1 MTRNSPIG
9 TEMTGNAMKPPHD
22 ALIPRLR
29 SIAAALSIAALIGV
43 SLQGCAGAVIGAG
56 ATAGTAAM
64 EERGL
69 SGAADDTALRL
80 RINALLSDKDER
92 LWRKVGMQVYMG
104 RVLLTGTVETEEM
117 RAEAVRLAWAANGVK
132 EVINELQLADSG
144 GASGFARDTW
154 ISAQLKSALLFD
166 KQVSSINY
174 SIETVR
180 GTVYL
185 IGLAQDREEL
195 DRVMNHARG
204 LSYVKKVVNYVQI
217 KRPPSNP

>member
-1 MTRNSPIG
+1 MTAKSF
-9 TEMTGNAMKPPHD
+9 TTV
-22 ALIPRLR
+22 
-29 SIAAALSIAALIGV
+29 AAALSLAALLSL
-43 SLQGCAGAVIGAG
+43 SLQGCVGAVVGVG

-104 RVLLTGTVETEEM
+104 RVLLTGTVETPEM
-117 RAEAVRLAWAANGVK
+117 RAEAVKLAWQAEGVK
-132 EVINELQLADSG
+132 EVINEIQLAGSA

-154 ISAQLKSALLFD
+154 ISTQLKSALLFD
-166 KQVSSINY
+166 KQVASINY
-174 SIETVR
+174 SIETVA

-185 IGLAQDREEL
+185 IGLAQDQREL

-204 LSYVKKVVNYVQI
+204 LNYVKKVVNYVKI

>member
-1 MTRNSPIG
+1 MTRNSS
-9 TEMTGNAMKPPHD
+9 TRNS
-22 ALIPRLR
+22 RFR
-29 SIAAALSIAALIGV
+29 SAAAALSVTVLLGA
-43 SLQGCAGAVIGAG
+43 SLQGCASAVIGVG

-69 SGAADDTALRL
+69 AGVADDRASRL

-104 RVLLTGTVETEEM
+104 RVLLTGTVETGAM
-117 RAEAVRLAWAANGVK
+117 RADAVRLAWSAKGVK
-132 EVINELQLADSG
+132 EVINELQLADPG
-144 GASGFARDTW
+144 GVSGFARDTW
-154 ISAQLKSALLFD
+154 ISTQLKFALLFD

-174 SIETVR
+174 SIETVL

-185 IGLAQDREEL
+185 IGLAQDRVEL
-195 DRVMNHARG
+195 NRVMNHARG

>member
-1 MTRNSPIG
+1 MTRNSS
-9 TEMTGNAMKPPHD
+9 TRNS
-22 ALIPRLR
+22 RFR
-29 SIAAALSIAALIGV
+29 SAAAALSVTVLLGA
-43 SLQGCAGAVIGAG
+43 SLQGCASAVIGVG
-56 ATAGTAAM
+56 ATAGSAAM

-69 SGAADDTALRL
+69 AGVADDRASRL

-104 RVLLTGTVETEEM
+104 RVLLTGTVETEAM
-117 RAEAVRLAWAANGVK
+117 RADAVRLAWSAKGVK

-154 ISAQLKSALLFD
+154 ISTQLKFALLFD

-174 SIETVR
+174 SIETVL

-185 IGLAQDREEL
+185 IGLAQDRVEL
-195 DRVMNHARG
+195 NRVMNHARG

>member
-1 MTRNSPIG
+1 VAVLLG
-9 TEMTGNAMKPPHD
+9 A
-22 ALIPRLR
+22 
-29 SIAAALSIAALIGV
+29 
-43 SLQGCAGAVIGAG
+43 SLQGCVGAVIGAG

-104 RVLLTGTVETEEM
+104 RVLLTGTVETEAM
-117 RAEAVRLAWAANGVK
+117 RAEAVRLAWAAKGVK
-132 EVINELQLADSG
+132 EVINELQLAETG
-144 GASGFARDTW
+144 GAGGFARDTW
-154 ISAQLKSALLFD
+154 ISTQLKSALLFD

-185 IGLAQDREEL
+185 IGLAQDRVEL

>member
-1 MTRNSPIG
+1 MAENFF
-9 TEMTGNAMKPPHD
+9 K
-22 ALIPRLR
+22 
-29 SIAAALSIAALIGV
+29 SITATLSVAAVLGL
-43 SLQGCAGAVIGAG
+43 SLQGCVGTVVGVG

-80 RINALLSDKDER
+80 RINALLSNKDER

-104 RVLLTGTVETEEM
+104 RVLLTGTVDTPEM
-117 RAEAVRLAWAANGVK
+117 RAEAVKLAWTAEGVK
-132 EVINELQLADSG
+132 EVINEIQLAG
-144 GASGFARDTW
+144 AAGASGFARDTW
-154 ISAQLKSALLFD
+154 ISTQLKSALLFD

-174 SIETVR
+174 SIETVA

-185 IGLAQDREEL
+185 IGLAQDQREL

-217 KRPPSNP
+217 KRPPSNPS

>member
-1 MTRNSPIG
+1 MTAKSF
-9 TEMTGNAMKPPHD
+9 
-22 ALIPRLR
+22 
-29 SIAAALSIAALIGV
+29 SSVAAALSMAALLGL
-43 SLQGCAGAVIGAG
+43 SLQGCVGAVIGVG

-104 RVLLTGTVETEEM
+104 RVLLTGTLETAEM
-117 RAEAVRLAWAANGVK
+117 RAEAVKLAWQAEGVK
-132 EVINELQLADSG
+132 EVINEIQLAGSG
-144 GASGFARDTW
+144 GASGLARDTW
-154 ISAQLKSALLFD
+154 ISTQLKSALLFD

-174 SIETVR
+174 SIETVG

-185 IGLAQDREEL
+185 IGLAQDQRER

-204 LSYVKKVVNYVQI
+204 LNYVKKVVNYVKI

>member
-1 MTRNSPIG
+1 MTRNSS
-9 TEMTGNAMKPPHD
+9 TRNS
-22 ALIPRLR
+22 RFR
-29 SIAAALSIAALIGV
+29 SAAAALSVTVLLGA
-43 SLQGCAGAVIGAG
+43 SLQGCASAVIGAG

-69 SGAADDTALRL
+69 SGVADDRASRL

-104 RVLLTGTVETEEM
+104 RVLLTGTVETEAM
-117 RAEAVRLAWAANGVK
+117 RADAVRLAWSAKGVK

-154 ISAQLKSALLFD
+154 ISTQLKFALLFD

-174 SIETVR
+174 SIETVL

-185 IGLAQDREEL
+185 IGLAQDRVEL
-195 DRVMNHARG
+195 NRVMNHARG

>member
-1 MTRNSPIG
+1 MTRNSS
-9 TEMTGNAMKPPHD
+9 TRNS
-22 ALIPRLR
+22 RFR
-29 SIAAALSIAALIGV
+29 SAAAALSVTVLLGA
-43 SLQGCAGAVIGAG
+43 SLQGCASAVVGAG
-56 ATAGTAAM
+56 ATVGTAAM

-69 SGAADDTALRL
+69 SGVADDRASRL

-104 RVLLTGTVETEEM
+104 RVLLTGTVETEAM
-117 RAEAVRLAWAANGVK
+117 RADAVRLAWSAKGVK

-154 ISAQLKSALLFD
+154 ISTQLKFALLFD

-174 SIETVR
+174 SIETVL

-185 IGLAQDREEL
+185 IGLAQDRVEL
-195 DRVMNHARG
+195 NRVMNHARG

>member
-1 MTRNSPIG
+1 MTRNSS
-9 TEMTGNAMKPPHD
+9 TRNS
-22 ALIPRLR
+22 RFR
-29 SIAAALSIAALIGV
+29 SAAAALSVTVLLGA
-43 SLQGCAGAVIGAG
+43 SLQGCASAVIGVG

-69 SGAADDTALRL
+69 SGVADDRASRL

-104 RVLLTGTVETEEM
+104 RVLLTGTVETEAM
-117 RAEAVRLAWAANGVK
+117 RADAVRLAWSAKGVK

-154 ISAQLKSALLFD
+154 ISTQLKFALLFD

-174 SIETVR
+174 SIETVL

-185 IGLAQDREEL
+185 IGLAQDRVEL
-195 DRVMNHARG
+195 NRVMNHARG

>member
-1 MTRNSPIG
+1 MTRIS
-9 TEMTGNAMKPPHD
+9 
-22 ALIPRLR
+22 RFR
-29 SIAAALSIAALIGV
+29 SAAVALSVIVLLGA
-43 SLQGCAGAVIGAG
+43 SLQGCVSAVIGAG
-56 ATAGTAAM
+56 ATAGAAAM

-69 SGAADDTALRL
+69 SGAADDRASRL

-104 RVLLTGTVETEEM
+104 RVLLTGTVETEAM
-117 RAEAVRLAWAANGVK
+117 RADAVRLAWSAKGVK
-132 EVINELQLADSG
+132 EVINELQLADPG
-144 GASGFARDTW
+144 GVSGFARDTW
-154 ISAQLKSALLFD
+154 ISTQLKFALLFD

-185 IGLAQDREEL
+185 IGLAQDRVEL

>member
-1 MTRNSPIG
+1 MTRNSP
-9 TEMTGNAMKPPHD
+9 TRKS
-22 ALIPRLR
+22 RFR
-29 SIAAALSIAALIGV
+29 STAAVLSVTVLLGA
-43 SLQGCAGAVIGAG
+43 SLQGCVAAVIGVG

-80 RINALLSDKDER
+80 RINALLSNKDER

-104 RVLLTGTVETEEM
+104 RVLLTGTVETEAM
-117 RAEAVRLAWAANGVK
+117 RAEAVRLAWSAKGVK

-144 GASGFARDTW
+144 SASGFARDTW
-154 ISAQLKSALLFD
+154 ISTQLKSALLFD

-185 IGLAQDREEL
+185 IGLAQNRVEL

>member
-1 MTRNSPIG
+1 MKRNS
-9 TEMTGNAMKPPHD
+9 MTLLPDDKQRRKRNPSG
-22 ALIPRLR
+22 LR
-29 SIAAALSIAALIGV
+29 STAAALSVAVLLGA
-43 SLQGCAGAVIGAG
+43 SLQGCVGAVIGAG

-64 EERGL
+64 EERGI

-80 RINALLSDKDER
+80 RINALLSNKDER

-104 RVLLTGTVETEEM
+104 RVLLTGTVETEAM
-117 RAEAVRLAWAANGVK
+117 RAEAVRLAWTAEGVK
-132 EVINELQLADSG
+132 EVINEMQLADSS

-154 ISAQLKSALLFD
+154 ISTQLKSALLFD
-166 KQVSSINY
+166 KKISSINY
-174 SIETVR
+174 SIESVG

-185 IGLAQDREEL
+185 IGLAQDRVEL

>member
-1 MTRNSPIG
+1 MTRNSS
-9 TEMTGNAMKPPHD
+9 TRNS
-22 ALIPRLR
+22 RFR
-29 SIAAALSIAALIGV
+29 SAAAALSVTVLLGA
-43 SLQGCAGAVIGAG
+43 SLQGCASAVIGVG

-69 SGAADDTALRL
+69 AGVADDRASRL
-80 RINALLSDKDER
+80 RINALLSNKDER

-104 RVLLTGTVETEEM
+104 RVLLTGTVETEAM
-117 RAEAVRLAWAANGVK
+117 RADAVRLAWSAKGVK

-154 ISAQLKSALLFD
+154 ISTQLKFALLFD

-174 SIETVR
+174 SIETVL

-185 IGLAQDREEL
+185 IGLAQDRVEL
-195 DRVMNHARG
+195 NRVMNHARG

>member
-1 MTRNSPIG
+1 MAENFQ
-9 TEMTGNAMKPPHD
+9 K
-22 ALIPRLR
+22 
-29 SIAAALSIAALIGV
+29 SITATLSVAAVLGL
-43 SLQGCAGAVIGAG
+43 SLQGCVGTVVGVG

-64 EERGL
+64 EDRGL

-80 RINALLSDKDER
+80 RINALLSNKDER

-104 RVLLTGTVETEEM
+104 RVLLTGTVDTPEM
-117 RAEAVRLAWAANGVK
+117 RAEAVKLAWTAEGVK
-132 EVINELQLADSG
+132 EVINEIQLAG
-144 GASGFARDTW
+144 AAGASGFARDTW
-154 ISAQLKSALLFD
+154 ISTQLKSALLFD

-174 SIETVR
+174 SIETVA

-185 IGLAQDREEL
+185 IGLAQDQREL

-217 KRPPSNP
+217 KRPPSNPS

>member
-1 MTRNSPIG
+1 MTRNSS
-9 TEMTGNAMKPPHD
+9 TRNS
-22 ALIPRLR
+22 RFR
-29 SIAAALSIAALIGV
+29 SAAAALSVTVLLGA
-43 SLQGCAGAVIGAG
+43 SLQGCASAVIGAG
-56 ATAGTAAM
+56 ATVGTAAM

-69 SGAADDTALRL
+69 SGVADDRASRL
-80 RINALLSDKDER
+80 RINALLSGKDER

-104 RVLLTGTVETEEM
+104 RVLLTGTVETEAM
-117 RAEAVRLAWAANGVK
+117 RADAVRLAWSAKGVK

-154 ISAQLKSALLFD
+154 ISTQLKFALLFD

-174 SIETVR
+174 SIETVL

-185 IGLAQDREEL
+185 IGLAQDRVEL
-195 DRVMNHARG
+195 NRVMNHARG

>member
-1 MTRNSPIG
+1 MA
-9 TEMTGNAMKPPHD
+9 E
-22 ALIPRLR
+22 R
-29 SIAAALSIAALIGV
+29 SFTSVAAALSVAAILGL
-43 SLQGCAGAVIGAG
+43 SLQGCRGTVIGVG

-69 SGAADDTALRL
+69 SGAVDDTALRL

-104 RVLLTGTVETEEM
+104 RVLLTGTVETPEM
-117 RAEAVRLAWAANGVK
+117 RAEAVKLAWTAEGVK
-132 EVINELQLADSG
+132 EVINEIQLAGSA
-144 GASGFARDTW
+144 GATGFARDTW
-154 ISAQLKSALLFD
+154 ISTQLKSALLFD
-166 KQVSSINY
+166 KQVASINY
-174 SIETVR
+174 SIETVA

-185 IGLAQDREEL
+185 IGLAQDQREL

-217 KRPPSNP
+217 KRPSSNPS

>member
-1 MTRNSPIG
+1 MTRIS
-9 TEMTGNAMKPPHD
+9 
-22 ALIPRLR
+22 RFR
-29 SIAAALSIAALIGV
+29 SAAVALSVIVLLGA
-43 SLQGCAGAVIGAG
+43 SLQGCVSAAIGAG
-56 ATAGTAAM
+56 ATAGAATM

-69 SGAADDTALRL
+69 SGVADDRALRL

-104 RVLLTGTVETEEM
+104 RVLLTGTVETGAM
-117 RAEAVRLAWAANGVK
+117 RADAVRLAWSAKGVK
-132 EVINELQLADSG
+132 EVINELQLADPG
-144 GASGFARDTW
+144 GVSGFARDTW
-154 ISAQLKSALLFD
+154 ISTQLKFALLFD

-185 IGLAQDREEL
+185 IGLAQGRVEL

>member
-1 MTRNSPIG
+1 MAERSFT
-9 TEMTGNAMKPPHD
+9 
-22 ALIPRLR
+22 
-29 SIAAALSIAALIGV
+29 SIAAALSVAAILGL
-43 SLQGCAGAVIGAG
+43 SLQGCVGTVIGVG

-80 RINALLSDKDER
+80 RINALLSNKDER

-104 RVLLTGTVETEEM
+104 RVLLTGTVEKPEM
-117 RAEAVRLAWAANGVK
+117 RAEAVKLAWTAEGVK
-132 EVINELQLADSG
+132 EVINEIQLAGSA
-144 GASGFARDTW
+144 GATGFARDTW
-154 ISAQLKSALLFD
+154 ISTQLKSALLFD
-166 KQVSSINY
+166 KQIASINY
-174 SIETVR
+174 SIETVA

-185 IGLAQDREEL
+185 IGLAQDQREL

-217 KRPPSNP
+217 KRPPSNPS

>member
-1 MTRNSPIG
+1 MTRNSS
-9 TEMTGNAMKPPHD
+9 TRNS
-22 ALIPRLR
+22 RFR
-29 SIAAALSIAALIGV
+29 SAAAALSVTVLLGA
-43 SLQGCAGAVIGAG
+43 SLQGCVSAVIGAG

-69 SGAADDTALRL
+69 SGVADDRASRL

-104 RVLLTGTVETEEM
+104 RVLLTGTVETEAM
-117 RAEAVRLAWAANGVK
+117 RADAVRLAWSAKGVK

-154 ISAQLKSALLFD
+154 ISTQLKFALLFD

-174 SIETVR
+174 SIETVL

-185 IGLAQDREEL
+185 IGLAQDRVEL
-195 DRVMNHARG
+195 NRVMNHARG

>member
-1 MTRNSPIG
+1 MTRNPNPTCFSDRSRP
-9 TEMTGNAMKPPHD
+9 TFRPPN
-22 ALIPRLR
+22 LR
-29 SIAAALSIAALIGV
+29 STAVALSVAVLLGASLHGCVSAVVGV
-43 SLQGCAGAVIGAG
+43 G

-104 RVLLTGTVETEEM
+104 RVLLTGTVETEAM
-117 RAEAVRLAWAANGVK
+117 RAEAVKLAWTAKGVK

-154 ISAQLKSALLFD
+154 ISTQLKSALLFD

-185 IGLAQDREEL
+185 IGLAQDRAEL

>member
-1 MTRNSPIG
+1 MDTRPS
-9 TEMTGNAMKPPHD
+9 
-22 ALIPRLR
+22 RFR
-29 SIAAALSIAALIGV
+29 SAAATLSVVALLGA
-43 SLQGCAGAVIGAG
+43 SLQGCVGAVVGAG

-64 EERGL
+64 EERGI

-80 RINALLSDKDER
+80 RINALLSGKDER

-104 RVLLTGTVETEEM
+104 RVLLTGTVETEAM
-117 RAEAVRLAWAANGVK
+117 RAEAVRLAWSAEGVK
-132 EVINELQLADSG
+132 EVINELQLAESG
-144 GASGFARDTW
+144 GAGGFARDTW
-154 ISAQLKSALLFD
+154 ISTQLKSALLFD
-166 KQVSSINY
+166 KQVASINY

-185 IGLAQDREEL
+185 IGLAQDRAEL